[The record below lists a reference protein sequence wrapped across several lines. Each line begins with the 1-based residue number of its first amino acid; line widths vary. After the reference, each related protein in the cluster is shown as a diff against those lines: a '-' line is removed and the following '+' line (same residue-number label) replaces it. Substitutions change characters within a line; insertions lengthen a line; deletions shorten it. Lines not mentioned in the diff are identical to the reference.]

1 MKQILLWA
9 MTMAMIIV
17 PVKEFNDYTMEQTQT
32 QMEDLRMRDLT
43 SEEIEAIN
51 QIDALMIEVFDETW
65 SYIN

>member
-17 PVKEFNDYTMEQTQT
+17 PVKEFNDYTMEQTQVE
-32 QMEDLRMRDLT
+32 MEDLMMRDLT

>member
-9 MTMAMIIV
+9 MTMAMIIA

-32 QMEDLRMRDLT
+32 QIEDLLLRDLT